1 MSELQQMSPE
11 WESIVAEIEEKL
23 LTLKAPDLNDVC
35 AALSLT
41 VDERDKD
48 SSRKL
53 RRLVL
58 QYIEGEG
65 IISREDEGMTVLL
78 KLNDKIDELKK
89 KFEDSDELL
98 PQNAVQEHHPV
109 DKNET
114 ASSNTE
120 GQREGGSTLNATA
133 AVASQ
138 NVSFVHPLYRRELKI
153 TGQIGEPSQK
163 DKLTYSSLERQI
175 QRALKKG
182 Y

>member
-78 KLNDKIDELKK
+78 KLK
-89 KFEDSDELL
+89 
-98 PQNAVQEHHPV
+98 
-109 DKNET
+109 
-114 ASSNTE
+114 
-120 GQREGGSTLNATA
+120 
-133 AVASQ
+133 
-138 NVSFVHPLYRRELKI
+138 
-153 TGQIGEPSQK
+153 
-163 DKLTYSSLERQI
+163 
-175 QRALKKG
+175 
-182 Y
+182 